1 MLEFQL
7 PWMALTL
14 PLPLLVFWLVKPYRS
29 RQDAVRVAFFESVAE
44 AAGEAPS
51 EGAVVLRRTF
61 FQWLLAPLM
70 WVALVAALTR
80 PVWVEPPLEKIES
93 ARDLLIAVDLS
104 GSMRTQDMRDVE
116 GRPQSRLIAVQEVL
130 DGFIARRK
138 GDRIGLMFF
147 GTAPYLQAPFTLDYE
162 LVRELL
168 SQAAVGTPGPQTML
182 GDAIGLAIK
191 TFEDSPAPQRVLVL
205 LTDGNDTGSKVPVA
219 RAASLAGGE
228 GITVHTIGFGNPGS
242 AEEGLFDQ
250 EALNDIAEATGGV
263 SFMAG
268 DREAL
273 EAVYRQLDELEPQE
287 FETISYRPT
296 HPLYMFPLG
305 LALALFVVMHL
316 IQHLVAL
323 VRRLSGGSARV
334 GSEAAHGETHV

>member
-7 PWMALTL
+7 PWMALAL
-14 PLPLLVFWLVKPYRS
+14 PLPLIVFWLVKPYRS
-29 RQDAVRVAFFESVAE
+29 RQEGVRIPFFESVAG

-51 EGAVVLRRTF
+51 EGAVVLRRTL
-61 FQWLLAPLM
+61 FQWLLAPLI
-70 WVALVAALTR
+70 WVLLLAALTR

-93 ARDLLIAVDLS
+93 ARDLLLAVDLS
-104 GSMRTQDMRDVE
+104 GSMETRDMRDVE
-116 GRPQSRLIAVQEVL
+116 GRPQARLIAVQEVL
-130 DGFIARRK
+130 DGFIARRE

-147 GTAPYLQAPFTLDYE
+147 GTAPYLQAPFTLDHE

-182 GDAIGLAIK
+182 GDAIGLAIN
-191 TFEDSPAPQRVLVL
+191 TFEDSPASQRVLVL

-242 AEEGLFDQ
+242 ADEGLFDQ
-250 EALNDIAEATGGV
+250 EALDDIAEVTGGV

-273 EAVYRQLDELEPQE
+273 EAVYAQLDELEPQE

-296 HPLYMFPLG
+296 RPLYMFPLG
-305 LALALFVVMHL
+305 LALVLFVVMHL
-316 IQHLVAL
+316 ILHLAAL
-323 VRRLSGGSARV
+323 VRRVWGGSA
-334 GSEAAHGETHV
+334 GPGPEAKHGGAHV

>member
-7 PWMALTL
+7 PWMVLAL
-14 PLPLLVFWLVKPYRS
+14 PLPLILLWILKPYRS
-29 RQDAVRVAFFESVAE
+29 RQEAVRIPFFESVAE

-51 EGAVVLRRTF
+51 EGAVVLRRSF
-61 FQWLLAPLM
+61 VQWLLAPLI
-70 WVALVAALTR
+70 WGSLVAALAR

-93 ARDLLIAVDLS
+93 ARDLLLAVDLS
-104 GSMRTQDMRDVE
+104 GSMNTRDMRDPA
-116 GRPQSRLIAVQEVL
+116 GRPQRRLTAVQEVL
-130 DGFIARRK
+130 DGFVARRE

-147 GTAPYLQAPFTLDYE
+147 GTAPYLQAPFTQDHE

-182 GDAIGLAIK
+182 GDAIGLGIN
-191 TFEDSPAPQRVLVL
+191 TFEDSPAPQRVMVL

-228 GITVHTIGFGNPGS
+228 GITVHTVGFGDPGS

-250 EALNDIAEATGGV
+250 EALDDIAEATGGV

-287 FETISYRPT
+287 FETLSYRPT
-296 HPLYMFPLG
+296 RPLYMFPLG
-305 LALALFVVMHL
+305 LALVLFVVMHVAY
-316 IQHLVAL
+316 HLGAL
-323 VRRLSGGSARV
+323 VRRVWRGTVRSASGAT
-334 GSEAAHGETHV
+334 HGGTHV